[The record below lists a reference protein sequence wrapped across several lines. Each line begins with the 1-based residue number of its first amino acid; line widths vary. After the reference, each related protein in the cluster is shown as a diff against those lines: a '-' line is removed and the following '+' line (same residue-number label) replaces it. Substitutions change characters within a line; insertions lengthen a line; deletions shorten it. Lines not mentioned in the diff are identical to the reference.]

1 MSAISLSASI
11 LFHLVC
17 NLQVILFEDYA
28 KLLGRESDIL
38 FFIDEHM
45 RLRHHLSKIIHRV
58 VLAKAINLSKEGL
71 IGDNLLL
78 FNLPSTEFI

>member
-17 NLQVILFEDYA
+17 NLQVILFDDSA
-28 KLLGRESDIL
+28 KLLGRELDVL

-45 RLRHHLSKIIHRV
+45 RVWWHNYFHEWWRFCRIRSLFRWLESLFVCMRQQ
-58 VLAKAINLSKEGL
+58 GFL
-71 IGDNLLL
+71 I
-78 FNLPSTEFI
+78 